1 MISALVLAAGL
12 STRMGQPKMLL
23 RWGESTVIGKVVG
36 MIMAGG
42 IKDVLVVTG
51 GTQDAVKAALQDYNV
66 RFIYNQNYADGE
78 MLTSVQVGLI
88 ELHED
93 TQAAMIVLGD
103 QPQIEPEIIRHII
116 DRYVLT
122 GSKLVVPSYNMH
134 RGHPWLVERTLWGE
148 ISKLRNP
155 ATLQSFLNK
164 HQSMIEYLVVDTP
177 SVLHDLDTLA
187 DYEQNK
193 PRG

>member
-42 IKDVLVVTG
+42 VKDVVVVTG

-103 QPQIEPEIIRHII
+103 QPQIEPEIIWHII